1 MGRDAALAGAKV
13 RAMDHDEAQRAVI
26 TVGEGRGFVVEGV
39 RQRLVITAAHR
50 LPHFPPSA
58 AYSHLEERT
67 YQDLLAPL
75 GKSPKVWA
83 ECLFADPIGDIA
95 VLGSPDSQAL
105 HEKSEAYEALMEAMM
120 PLVIA
125 DAPKKGAGWML
136 SLDGQWFKCD
146 LMHQD
151 SRVWIIGAASKI
163 EGAMSGSP
171 IVNDN
176 CFAIGVVCAG
186 WGTDGERWPSGPNPR
201 LVHNLPG
208 WMLQELRGDTQGPI
222 TRPTDAQQ

>member
-1 MGRDAALAGAKV
+1 
-13 RAMDHDEAQRAVI
+13 MDHDEAQRAVI
-26 TVGEGRGFVVEGV
+26 TVGEGRGFVVEGP
-39 RQRLVITAAHR
+39 RQRLIITAAHC
-50 LPHFPPSA
+50 LPHFPSCA
-58 AYSHLEERT
+58 AFSHLEERT

-75 GKSPKVWA
+75 GGSPKVGV

-95 VLGSPDSQAL
+95 VLGSPDSQVL
-105 HEKSEAYEALMEAMM
+105 SEQSEAYETLMESTT

-151 SRVWIIGAASKI
+151 SRVWIIGAAKNI
-163 EGAMSGSP
+163 EGGMSGSP
-171 IVNDN
+171 IVDDS
-176 CFAIGVVCAG
+176 CSAIGVVCAG
-186 WGTDGERWPSGPNPR
+186 WGTDAERWPSGPNPR

-208 WMLQELRGDTQGPI
+208 WLLQELRRDGQGPV
-222 TRPTDAQQ
+222 TDPTDELDND

>member
-1 MGRDAALAGAKV
+1 
-13 RAMDHDEAQRAVI
+13 MDHDGAQRSVI
-26 TVGEGRGFVVEGV
+26 TVGEGRGFVVEGG
-39 RQRLVITAAHR
+39 RQRLVITAAHC
-50 LPHFPPSA
+50 LSHFPPCVA
-58 AYSHLEERT
+58 FSHLEERT

-75 GKSPKVWA
+75 GEPPKVWA
-83 ECLFADPIGDIA
+83 ECLFVDPIGDIA

-105 HEKSEAYEALMEAMM
+105 SAQSEAYEALVESTA
-120 PLVIA
+120 PLVIG
-125 DAPKKGAGWML
+125 DAPNQGAGWML

-151 SRVWIIGAASKI
+151 SRIWIIGAAKNI
-163 EGAMSGSP
+163 EGGMSGSP

-186 WGTDGERWPSGPNPR
+186 LRTDGDRWPSGPNAR

-208 WMLQELRGDTQGPI
+208 WLLKELRGDAHGPV
-222 TRPTDAQQ
+222 TDPTDELNND

>member
-1 MGRDAALAGAKV
+1 
-13 RAMDHDEAQRAVI
+13 MDHDEAQRAVI
-26 TVGEGRGFVVEGV
+26 TVGEGRGFVVEGA
-39 RQRLVITAAHR
+39 RQRLVITAAHC
-50 LPHFPPSA
+50 LPHFPPCA
-58 AYSHLEERT
+58 AFSHLEERT

-75 GKSPKVWA
+75 GEPPKVWA

-95 VLGSPDSQAL
+95 VLGPPDSQAL
-105 HEKSEAYEALMEAMM
+105 SAQSEAYEALMESTR

-151 SRVWIIGAASKI
+151 SRVWIIGAAKNI
-163 EGAMSGSP
+163 EGGMSGSP
-171 IVNDN
+171 IVNDD
-176 CFAIGVVCAG
+176 CSAIGVVCAG
-186 WGTDGERWPSGPNPR
+186 WGTDGERWPSGPNAR

-208 WMLQELRGDTQGPI
+208 WLLQELRGDAQGPV
-222 TRPTDAQQ
+222 TDPTDELNND